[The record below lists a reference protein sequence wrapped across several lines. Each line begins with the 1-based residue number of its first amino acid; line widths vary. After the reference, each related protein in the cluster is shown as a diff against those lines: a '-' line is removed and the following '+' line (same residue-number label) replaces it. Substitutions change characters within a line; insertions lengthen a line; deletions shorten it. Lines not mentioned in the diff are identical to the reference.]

1 MKFTQDA
8 SPARHPSPPLGI
20 LAIAFAALF
29 IAGLIPVTSFSGLH
43 FPGPWQPAATI
54 VHYFQA
60 RPGEVLICALLQF
73 GSAIPLGILTAS
85 AASRFQFL
93 GVRAAGPWIALFGG
107 LMTAFNIVFS
117 ASILWVMAY
126 PGIAQDPAV
135 LRALYYVS
143 FILGGPGFSVP
154 FGLLIAGI
162 CVPAAFTRLLP
173 RWLLVAGFAIAVAG
187 ELSWLY
193 MLLPG
198 LLFLI
203 PLTRFPGFL
212 WLIAAGFLLPTS
224 ARKATTFTAAR
235 S

>member
-1 MKFTQDA
+1 MNFPQDA

-20 LAIAFAALF
+20 LATVFAALF
-29 IAGLIPVTSFSGLH
+29 IAGLIPVTSLSGLH
-43 FPGPWQPAATI
+43 FPGPWEPAATV

-60 RPGEVLICALLQF
+60 RPSEVLLCALLQF
-73 GSAIPLGILTAS
+73 GSAIPLGIYAAS

-107 LMTAFNIVFS
+107 LMTAFNILAAS
-117 ASILWVMAY
+117 AILWVMAC

-143 FILGGPGFSVP
+143 FIFGGPGFSVP

-173 RWLLVAGFAIAVAG
+173 KWLVVSGFVIAVAG
-187 ELSWLY
+187 VLSWLY
-193 MLLPG
+193 MILPS

-224 ARKATTFTAAR
+224 ARKAASVAVAR
-235 S
+235 A